1 LKIRPH
7 LGAAFAAG
15 GTDKAGFDVG
25 QPDIIAPAVG
35 AGFDVVA
42 ASMIPA
48 IDQDGSNTAFAQFF
62 ERNLLR
68 MSSW

>member
-1 LKIRPH
+1 MHGACCADREVCDLTGTHARRLKIRPQ

-15 GTDKAGFDVG
+15 VTDKAGFNVG

-42 ASMIPA
+42 ATVVA
-48 IDQDGSNTAFAQFF
+48 A
-62 ERNLLR
+62 
-68 MSSW
+68 